1 METVHAEEEET
12 VEQDIDKELADL
24 AKKDAK
30 KSFARL
36 ELVFKAEGHDGKGMK
51 AIVFI
56 RILDEMISPTL
67 FVKHLFKEM

>member
-12 VEQDIDKELADL
+12 VEQDIDKELAVL

-36 ELVFKAEGHDGKGMK
+36 ELVC
-51 AIVFI
+51 
-56 RILDEMISPTL
+56 
-67 FVKHLFKEM
+67 